1 MQYFPPALETLV
13 EQFAKLPGVGVKS
26 AQRLAFYVLS
36 MSEEDANAFAQAI
49 LSAKTA
55 IHCCPVCQNL
65 TEGDGPCS
73 ICSSPR
79 RDSSTICV
87 VADPKDVVA
96 MERSR
101 EYPGLYH
108 VLHGVISPMNHVG
121 PDDIRVK
128 ELVDRVAKGGVAE
141 VIMATTSLGS
151 ATTQI
156 TDVSRLA
163 SWQMGHSP
171 SPSEKFWHTG
181 QQWMEALALTMASA
195 KAAASS
201 SGRERTKKA
210 SRWAVLRPMPGRRAN
225 CSTSCSS
232 AGGKYCIGEN
242 IPS

>member
-101 EYPGLYH
+101 EYQGLYH

-121 PDDIRVK
+121 PDDLR
-128 ELVDRVAKGGVAE
+128 GP
-141 VIMATTSLGS
+141 TTCTSTPWWSGWPP
-151 ATTQI
+151 A
-156 TDVSRLA
+156 VSRR
-163 SWQMGHSP
+163 
-171 SPSEKFWHTG
+171 
-181 QQWMEALALTMASA
+181 
-195 KAAASS
+195 S
-201 SGRERTKKA
+201 SGPPPRT
-210 SRWAVLRPMPGRRAN
+210 LRGRPPPCTSPG
-225 CSTSCSS
+225 S
-232 AGGKYCIGEN
+232 
-242 IPS
+242 